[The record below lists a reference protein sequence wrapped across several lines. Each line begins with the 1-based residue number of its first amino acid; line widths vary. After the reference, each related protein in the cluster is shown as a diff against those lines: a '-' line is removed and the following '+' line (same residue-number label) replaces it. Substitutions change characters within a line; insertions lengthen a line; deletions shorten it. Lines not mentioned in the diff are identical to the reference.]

1 LREHGMT
8 AAGAPLLSC
17 RNLCKYFGAL
27 AAVKD
32 LSFDVAKGEVLGIG
46 GPNGAGKTTL
56 FEMISGLNPA
66 TSGDILFEGRN
77 ISRFSPER
85 VCHEGILR
93 TFQLNAGF
101 DSLTVAETV
110 LAAAQF
116 GGVNRLWPGVRLDR
130 KSRDEA
136 AGAIDLVGLTAF
148 RDALTETLPI
158 LERKLLM
165 IASALATSPK
175 LLLLDEPAG
184 GLTPKEIDR
193 VIGVVEAI
201 TARGVTVVLI
211 EHVMRF
217 LVRLSS
223 RVMIMH
229 HGEKIYEGSPEGLAS
244 DATVVDVYLG
254 AGASIRLKAQLD
266 GKGA

>member
-1 LREHGMT
+1 MAAAAAPILR
-8 AAGAPLLSC
+8 C
-17 RNLCKYFGAL
+17 RNLTKKFGAL

-32 LSFDVAKGEVLGIG
+32 FSFDLTEGETLGIG

-66 TSGDILFEGRN
+66 TSGTVLFEGRDVT
-77 ISRFSPER
+77 RLAPER
-85 VCHEGILR
+85 LCQQGILR

-101 DSLTVAETV
+101 DSLTAGETA

-116 GGVNRLWPGVRLDR
+116 GRGDRRWPGLRFGR
-130 KSRDEA
+130 PARAARDEA
-136 AGAIDLVGLTAF
+136 LALVGLARH
-148 RDALTETLPI
+148 RDILTGTLPI

-165 IASALATSPK
+165 IASAVAAQPR

-193 VIGVVEAI
+193 VIDVVEAVR
-201 TARGVTVVLI
+201 ARSVTIILI

-223 RVMIMH
+223 RVIIMH
-229 HGEKIYEGSPEGLAS
+229 HGEKIYEGSPGGLAH
-244 DATVVDVYLG
+244 DPTVVEVYLG
-254 AGASIRLKAQLD
+254 SAASARLDAQN
-266 GKGA
+266 ACERT

>member
-1 LREHGMT
+1 MT

-17 RNLCKYFGAL
+17 RNLSKYFGAL

-32 LSFDVAKGEVLGIG
+32 LSFDVARGEILGIG

-56 FEMISGLNPA
+56 FDMISALNPA
-66 TSGDILFEGRN
+66 TSGDILFEGRD
-77 ISRFSPER
+77 IAGLSPER
-85 VCHEGILR
+85 VCHAGILR

-101 DSLTVAETV
+101 DSLTVCETI

-116 GGVNRLWPGVRLDR
+116 GASRLWPGVRLDR
-130 KSRDEA
+130 RSRDKSAE
-136 AGAIDLVGLTAF
+136 AIDLVGLGEF
-148 RDALTETLPI
+148 RDAPTETLPI

-165 IASALATSPK
+165 IASALGASPK

-193 VIGVVEAI
+193 VIAIVEAVA
-201 TARGVTVVLI
+201 ARGVTIILI

-223 RVMIMH
+223 RVMILH
-229 HGEKIYEGSPEGLAS
+229 HGEKIYEGPPQDLAG

-254 AGASIRLKAQLD
+254 AGASARLKAEFD
-266 GKGA
+266 GRGA

>member
-1 LREHGMT
+1 MT
-8 AAGAPLLSC
+8 AAGAPLLQC
-17 RNLCKYFGAL
+17 RNVSKYFGAL

-32 LSFDVAKGEVLGIG
+32 LSFEVAKGEILGIG

-66 TSGDILFEGRN
+66 SSGEILFEGRDVAN
-77 ISRFSPER
+77 FPPER
-85 VCHEGILR
+85 ICHEGILR

-116 GGVNRLWPGVRLDR
+116 GGANRFWPGLRLDR
-130 KSRDEA
+130 QSREKARDVMNV
-136 AGAIDLVGLTAF
+136 VGLTPF
-148 RDALTETLPI
+148 RDSLTETLPI

-165 IASALATSPK
+165 VASALAATPK

-184 GLTPKEIDR
+184 GLTPKEIDH
-193 VIGVVEAI
+193 VIGVVEGVK
-201 TARGVTVVLI
+201 ARGVTVILI

-217 LVRLSS
+217 LVALSS

-229 HGEKIYEGSPEGLAS
+229 HGEKIYEGAPDGLAG
-244 DATVVDVYLG
+244 DATVIDVYLG
-254 AGASIRLKAQLD
+254 AGASSRLKAQLD
-266 GKGA
+266 AKRP

>member
-1 LREHGMT
+1 MI
-8 AAGAPLLSC
+8 AADAPLLRC
-17 RNLCKYFGAL
+17 RNFCKYFGAL
-27 AAVKD
+27 TAVKD

-66 TSGDILFEGRN
+66 SSGDIMFEGRN
-77 ISRFSPER
+77 IAGLSPER

-110 LAAAQF
+110 LVAAQF
-116 GGVNRLWPGVRLDR
+116 GSANRLWPGMRLDR
-130 KSRDEA
+130 ISRDKSA
-136 AGAIDLVGLTAF
+136 DAIDLVGLADF

-165 IASALATSPK
+165 IASALATTPK
-175 LLLLDEPAG
+175 MLLLDEPVG
-184 GLTPKEIDR
+184 GLTANEIDR
-193 VIGVVEAI
+193 VTEVVEAI
-201 TARGVTVVLI
+201 TARGITIILI

-217 LVRLSS
+217 LVLLSS
-223 RVMIMH
+223 RIMIMH
-229 HGEKIYEGSPEGLAS
+229 HGEKIYEGSPEGLTR

-254 AGASIRLKAQLD
+254 SGASSRLKAQFD
-266 GKGA
+266 GTRA